1 MDSTMIIQQGE
12 LAKYKITFTRA
23 DFDPE
28 QRDFYIEL
36 HYGMMGEMFK
46 IEKSNFEKISDML
59 WLFSFDTSK
68 MVGKVVARLVL
79 SLNDGDVSDNSRQE
93 VDEQV
98 IAFVV
103 TTPCPRFLTCPA
115 CTGTHDVTYER
126 TEDSGILTNYNQL
139 KDVYGRALVTS
150 DNKYIFVLRQ

>member
-12 LAKYKITFTRA
+12 LAKYKITFSRA
-23 DFDPE
+23 GFDPE

-36 HYGMMGEMFK
+36 HYGMMGEMLK

-115 CTGTHDVTYER
+115 CTGTHDATYER
-126 TEDSGILTNYNQL
+126 TEESGILTNYNQL